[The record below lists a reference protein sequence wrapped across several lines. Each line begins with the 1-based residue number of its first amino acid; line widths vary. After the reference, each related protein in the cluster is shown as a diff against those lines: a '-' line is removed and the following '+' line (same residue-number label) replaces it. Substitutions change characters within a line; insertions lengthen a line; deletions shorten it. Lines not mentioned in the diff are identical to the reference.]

1 MSSPVLIQFGAPT
14 LAALAGGAV
23 GWWLRGRPGKKETK
37 PTEKP
42 QKAVAAQVLQNLQ
55 AAADTVRACVEQHTN
70 CIRAI
75 QSELDEPA
83 SAEPVIITKMAESIV
98 ESNKL
103 AQHQCN
109 DIQKALRDK
118 RQEIR
123 DCLAGSNRL
132 LFTFASLDRQSQA
145 YRQVLSSLEVLAAE
159 LSGE

>member
-1 MSSPVLIQFGAPT
+1 MSSAVLIQFGAPI
-14 LAALAGGAV
+14 LAALAGGAA
-23 GWWLRGRPGKKETK
+23 GWWLRGRPGTK
-37 PTEKP
+37 ARKSPEAP

-75 QSELDEPA
+75 QSELDDPT
-83 SAEPVIITKMAESIV
+83 SAEPVIITKLADSIV

-103 AQHQCN
+103 AQHQCEG
-109 DIQKALRDK
+109 IGKALREK

-123 DCLAGSNRL
+123 DCLTSSSGL

-145 YRQVLSSLEVLAAE
+145 YRQVLSSLEVLAA
-159 LSGE
+159 